1 MEHFAAVPE
10 SEPSV
15 RDRFPKN
22 FFDRVRFAS
31 GSRFS
36 SVDRDSPALLQAKAT
51 EQRQSAKPVAN
62 PSEIK
67 KQLVL
72 LGIRAMKNQFCR
84 FLVMVA
90 MAGGLSVSSPVMAQ
104 EKKGSVPKE
113 SFSGASTL
121 NKKTSSVSSTP
132 AANVNRAA
140 VAPATGKPASGIVRG
155 DQRGNLGVAIVVGNS
170 ASSPSIGNQRG
181 NLGIQLTTGKPAGGP
196 SIGNQGRIPNALQH
210 GREAADAA
218 AAARAAIG
226 SSLAGMPEGFAIPG
240 GNARSGG
247 PQAPDMSFG
256 EGGFQGG
263 DIKNPLDRFSNSGN
277 GTGMN
282 IRRDASEQRKGTVT
296 DQSHL
301 SLRGD
306 KLLGA
311 YSSNSGTTRYES
323 NYTQTGESTHFGH
336 SRESHGRSTFSTATV
351 TETRDTRGRL
361 SGTTLETG
369 YTRDG
374 GRHETYKAVHYDGRG
389 IVRDVVVVRENNR
402 TGEQTK
408 DVYAPDGTLQ
418 SHSSSRDVPPAKEPA
433 SQGTQSTQAC
443 DRNPSEGASLG
454 GPTGPSAETVSGISR
469 IDLLRQ
475 LGEGQSTGGGTNQML
490 NGRLGNNQVRP
501 IGETGT
507 SFGGPNRNGINIS
520 INPEESVRGGNN
532 TTGGGDRPN

>member
-1 MEHFAAVPE
+1 M
-10 SEPSV
+10 
-15 RDRFPKN
+15 
-22 FFDRVRFAS
+22 
-31 GSRFS
+31 
-36 SVDRDSPALLQAKAT
+36 
-51 EQRQSAKPVAN
+51 
-62 PSEIK
+62 K
-67 KQLVL
+67 K
-72 LGIRAMKNQFCR
+72 QFCR

-104 EKKGSVPKE
+104 EKKGSVPKK

-132 AANVNRAA
+132 AVNANRAA
-140 VAPATGKPASGIVRG
+140 VAPATGKPASGVVRG
-155 DQRGNLGVAIVVGNS
+155 DQRGNLGVALVVGNS

-196 SIGNQGRIPNALQH
+196 SIGNRNGSHGVIIHVGKPADGPALGNQGRIPDAVQH
-210 GREAADAA
+210 GREAAEAA
-218 AAARAAIG
+218 AAARAAFG

-311 YSSNSGTTRYES
+311 YSSSSGTTQYGS
-323 NYTQTGESTHFGH
+323 SYTQTGESTHVGH

-418 SHSSSRDVPPAKEPA
+418 SHSSSRDDAPPKEPA

-454 GPTGPSAETVSGISR
+454 GATGPNAKTLSGVSR

-475 LGEGQSTGGGTNQML
+475 LGEGQSTGGGPNQML
-490 NGRLGNNQVRP
+490 NGRLGRNQVRP

-520 INPEESVRGGNN
+520 INPEESVRGGSN
-532 TTGGGDRPN
+532 TTGGGDRPD

>member
-1 MEHFAAVPE
+1 
-10 SEPSV
+10 
-15 RDRFPKN
+15 
-22 FFDRVRFAS
+22 
-31 GSRFS
+31 
-36 SVDRDSPALLQAKAT
+36 
-51 EQRQSAKPVAN
+51 
-62 PSEIK
+62 
-67 KQLVL
+67 
-72 LGIRAMKNQFCR
+72 
-84 FLVMVA
+84 MVA
-90 MAGGLSVSSPVMAQ
+90 MAGGLCVSSPVMAQ
-104 EKKGSVPKE
+104 EKKGSVPKN
-113 SFSGASTL
+113 SFSGASAM
-121 NKKTSSVSSTP
+121 NKKTSAVSSKP
-132 AANVNRAA
+132 AVNDNRAA

-155 DQRGNLGVAIVVGNS
+155 DQRGNHGVVVVVGNS
-170 ASSPSIGNQRG
+170 ASSPSIGNQSGKLGVALVTG
-181 NLGIQLTTGKPAGGP
+181 NSAGGP
-196 SIGNQGRIPNALQH
+196 SIGDPRGKLGRTGNFDRGPALGNQGKIPDAVQH
-210 GREAADAA
+210 GREAAEAA
-218 AAARAAIG
+218 AAARAAFG

-263 DIKNPLDRFSNSGN
+263 DIKNPLDRFSSSGN

-306 KLLGA
+306 RLLGA
-311 YSSNSGTTRYES
+311 YSSSSGTTQYGS
-323 NYTQTGESTHFGH
+323 SYTQTGESTHIGH
-336 SRESHGRSTFSTATV
+336 SRESHGRSTSTTATV
-351 TETRDTRGRL
+351 TESRDTRGRL

-374 GRHETYKAVHYDGRG
+374 GRHETYKAVHFDGRG

-418 SHSSSRDVPPAKEPA
+418 SHSSSRDVPPAKESA

-443 DRNPSEGASLG
+443 DRNPTEGASLG
-454 GPTGPSAETVSGISR
+454 GATGPNAKTLSGVSR

-475 LGEGQSTGGGTNQML
+475 LGEGQSTGGGPNQML
-490 NGRLGNNQVRP
+490 NGRLGRNQVRP

-532 TTGGGDRPN
+532 TTGGGDRPD